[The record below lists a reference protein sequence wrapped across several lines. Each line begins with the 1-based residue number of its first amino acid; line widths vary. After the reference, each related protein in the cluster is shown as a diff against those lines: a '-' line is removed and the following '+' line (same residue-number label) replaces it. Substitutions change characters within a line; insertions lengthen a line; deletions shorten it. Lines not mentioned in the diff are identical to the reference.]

1 MSAQLPTPPSS
12 SPSSSPSP
20 SLPPDWALW
29 QLLDSALP
37 TGGFAHS
44 LGVESASRSGLVS
57 DPPSLSRFISCM
69 LEGHAALQLPFVSA
83 AHAVV
88 AAAQLGAREEDEEAS
103 AGGGGAAV
111 AAQSTQDPAARV
123 VAMGAAAGGATVG
136 AAAGGAT
143 DGAAAG
149 GATDG
154 AAAGG
159 ATVGAAAGAAVKP
172 EGDTDGLETDFLLH
186 LLQPMVDH
194 HVAARQFVEALA
206 IADSALNC
214 MMLCDVARQV
224 SLSQG
229 SALLRVACSLFPD
242 SWLLADYRKRIRRQA
257 SEEEQAKAV
266 ASAGSG
272 GGRAERG
279 RDSANRT
286 AEDSGSVGFKASDDA
301 SRLPPVPPPSNTPPL
316 PLHSSSSS
324 SLPLPSLTPP
334 TTDSAAPRAFGHLA
348 ITFGAVTAAAQ
359 ISASLAQRAF
369 VFCALRDSLSAATR
383 LGLIGPMEAA
393 RMLRQLSGTAE
404 AAVLRW
410 QNRPIDDARQ
420 VSPVVEILQGCH
432 VALSSRLF
440 LS

>member
-1 MSAQLPTPPSS
+1 M
-12 SPSSSPSP
+12 
-20 SLPPDWALW
+20 
-29 QLLDSALP
+29 
-37 TGGFAHS
+37 
-44 LGVESASRSGLVS
+44 
-57 DPPSLSRFISCM
+57 
-69 LEGHAALQLPFVSA
+69 
-83 AHAVV
+83 
-88 AAAQLGAREEDEEAS
+88 
-103 AGGGGAAV
+103 GAAV
-111 AAQSTQDPAARV
+111 E
-123 VAMGAAAGGATVG
+123 
-136 AAAGGAT
+136 
-143 DGAAAG
+143 
-149 GATDG
+149 
-154 AAAGG
+154 
-159 ATVGAAAGAAVKP
+159 P
-172 EGDTDGLETDFLLH
+172 EGDTEGLETDFLLH
-186 LLQPMVDH
+186 LLQPMVNR
-194 HVAARQFVEALA
+194 HVAGGRSAEALA

-229 SALLRVACSLFPD
+229 SALLRVACSLFPECG
-242 SWLLADYRKRIRRQA
+242 LLAVYRKRIRRQA
-257 SEEEQAKAV
+257 SEEEQAKEV
-266 ASAGSG
+266 ASAGRG

-286 AEDSGSVGFKASDDA
+286 AEDSGSVGFKASDNA
-301 SRLPPVPPPSNTPPL
+301 SRLPIVPPPSDMPPL
-316 PLHSSSSS
+316 QSHSSSSS
-324 SLPLPSLTPP
+324 SLPLPSLTPS

-348 ITFGAVTAAAQ
+348 IIFGAVTAAAQ